1 MNRLVLIRHAT
12 SGWGNPTL
20 SDHERT
26 LTPNGHAEARA
37 SAQWLAERIVTAD
50 LMIVSTA
57 VRAITTAEYF
67 SRALRI
73 TDKQFVTTRSLY
85 ECDAAGIT
93 DQISWLTL
101 PVMQTVIVVAHN
113 PTLTILAEQLTRGK
127 VVSMVPCAIVS
138 IVFPAGTQWGRL
150 HEGDLEFCADPTG
163 ILP

>member
-1 MNRLVLIRHAT
+1 MGIGSVAGRAGSNSRFNDREH
-12 SGWGNPTL
+12 SSEGNYY
-20 SDHERT
+20 
-26 LTPNGHAEARA
+26 G
-37 SAQWLAERIVTAD
+37 RI
-50 LMIVSTA
+50 
-57 VRAITTAEYF
+57 F

-85 ECDAAGIT
+85 ECDTAGIT

-113 PTLTILAEQLTRGK
+113 PTLTMLAEQLTRGT

-138 IVFPAGTQWGRL
+138 IVFPAGTQWNQM